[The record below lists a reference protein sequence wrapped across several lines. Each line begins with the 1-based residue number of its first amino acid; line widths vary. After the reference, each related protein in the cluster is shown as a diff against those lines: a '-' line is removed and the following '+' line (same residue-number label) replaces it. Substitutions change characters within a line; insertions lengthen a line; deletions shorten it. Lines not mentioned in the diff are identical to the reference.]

1 MEMIIERV
9 ETDTNAKKPYQKP
22 EIIHELEL
30 ETRAGSPYPTP
41 GLRDPLD
48 PFNLFE

>member
-1 MEMIIERV
+1 MEANIERV
-9 ETDTNAKKPYQKP
+9 ENLVDSRKAYIKP

-41 GLRDPLD
+41 FSIDPLD
-48 PFNLFE
+48 NNQ

>member
-1 MEMIIERV
+1 MDALYSRV
-9 ETDTNAKKPYQKP
+9 DLLVDTRKTYEKP

-41 GLRDPLD
+41 FLSDPLD
-48 PFNLFE
+48 STDQ